1 MDRDKNFV
9 KRTGKEKL
17 MERYQPKP
25 EFVERMERLLGK
37 EETKKFFEIA
47 YTASP
52 DFIRVNTL
60 KISPDELKK
69 RLEGYGWKI
78 KQPYKE
84 FPEALIVLRES
95 KLKPGELGKVPEHL
109 LGYFYVQEIS
119 SMLPIFVLQPKANE
133 LLLDLCSSPGS
144 KTTQAAAMMQN
155 QGTIMANEVNIGRIR
170 ILSANLEKSGVMNT
184 MITRKEGVAFC
195 LNWRKNIR
203 IAFDKILVDA
213 PCSGEGTLRK
223 SPKTFEM
230 WNVNF
235 IRGLSRIQ
243 KRLASEALRL
253 LRVGGEMI
261 YSTCTLGPEEDE
273 MVVDYLKKNFDIRIE
288 KVELPLKTRSG
299 ILEWEGEKFDDEVK
313 NCIRLYPQDND
324 SDGFFLAK
332 ITKLSDECKLDQ
344 DDEFSKFEKAHASV
358 SSDEQNEYAKF
369 EEAHAESHAGVSS
382 EEQKLEEE
390 GLEQDVEE
398 MGEVENE

>member
-1 MDRDKNFV
+1 MDFDKNFV

-25 EFVERMERLLGK
+25 EFVERMEKLIGK
-37 EETKKFFEIA
+37 EDTKKFFEIA
-47 YTASP
+47 YTSSQ

-60 KISPDELKK
+60 KISPEDLKK
-69 RLEGYGWKI
+69 RLESYGWKI

-84 FPEALIVLRES
+84 FPEAMIVLRES
-95 KLKPGELGKVPEHL
+95 NLKPGELGKSIEHL

-119 SMLPIFVLQPKANE
+119 SMLPIFVLQPKENE

-144 KTTQAAAMMQN
+144 KTTQAAAIMGN
-155 QGTIMANEVNIGRIR
+155 KGTIIANEVNIGRIR

-195 LNWRKNIR
+195 LKWAREIKMK
-203 IAFDKILVDA
+203 FDKILVDA

-223 SPKTFEM
+223 SPKTFDM
-230 WNVNF
+230 WNLNF
-235 IRGLSRIQ
+235 IRGLSRVQ
-243 KRLASEALRL
+243 KRLASEALKL

-273 MVVDYLKKNFDIRIE
+273 LVVNFLKENFDIRIE

-299 ILEWEGEKFDDEVK
+299 ILEWEGEKLDDEIK
-313 NCIRLYPQDND
+313 NCVRLYPQDND

-332 ITKLSDECKLDQ
+332 ITKLSDKCLLNEK
-344 DDEFSKFEKAHASV
+344 DE
-358 SSDEQNEYAKF
+358 YTKF
-369 EEAHAESHAGVSS
+369 EEKYEEAG
-382 EEQKLEEE
+382 EEIKEIEDEE
-390 GLEQDVEE
+390 GND
-398 MGEVENE
+398 GE